1 MVVLT
6 QTCDIV
12 SPKLERSYVEV
23 CPLVELTA
31 QMFTHVDGGTTTRYA
46 IVPEVAGESLAAD
59 LDRVMTVKKS
69 LVAEWNREQGCA
81 TDDDRIKFA
90 QTLAR
95 KRNRFAFPTDFS
107 DGMRKF
113 RDHIF
118 GKHGKLL
125 SEAGKAYREL
135 DEIRVRADPPNW
147 NENEIEL
154 TFLFVISP
162 DKDRANIATHIDEL
176 FKKIELPK
184 KYKMSEPPYHL
195 MTLDDLTAR
204 DYSESVPL
212 DFEILSLG

>member
-1 MVVLT
+1 VLT
-6 QTCDIV
+6 QTCEIV
-12 SPKLERSYVEV
+12 RPEAERPYVEV
-23 CPLVELTA
+23 CPLVEITEGVLA
-31 QMFTHVDGGTTTRYA
+31 QVRRGTRPQYA
-46 IVPEVAGESLAAD
+46 IVPGASGKGLVAD
-59 LDRVMTVKKS
+59 LDRVMTVKKG
-69 LVAEWNREQGCA
+69 VIAEWKREQGCA

-184 KYKMSEPPYHL
+184 KYKMSESPYHL
-195 MTLDDLTAR
+195 VTLDDLTAR